1 MPRRLNVIVRRK
13 PSEELQAIQWE
24 NDNLSE
30 LIAFLSN
37 EFEFTED
44 TVNRIKE
51 CNAILFKKPHT
62 NDNRILKKGEYL
74 VHESDGEYYPYTV
87 EEFNARYDLISR

>member
-1 MPRRLNVIVRRK
+1 MIVRRK
-13 PSEELQAIQWE
+13 PSEELQAIQWG

-44 TVNRIKE
+44 AVNRIKE
-51 CNAILFKKPHT
+51 CNAILFKNPLT
-62 NDNRILKKGEYL
+62 NDTKILRKGEYL
-74 VHESDGEYYPYTV
+74 VHESNGEYYPYTV
-87 EEFNARYDLISR
+87 EEFNARYDSLSR

>member
-1 MPRRLNVIVRRK
+1 MIVRRK

-44 TVNRIKE
+44 TINRIKE
-51 CNAILFKKPHT
+51 CNAILFKETIT
-62 NDNRILKKGEYL
+62 NDNKILRKGEYL
-74 VHESDGEYYPYTV
+74 VHESDGKYYPYTV
-87 EEFNARYDLISR
+87 EEFNAMYDLISW

>member
-1 MPRRLNVIVRRK
+1 MIVRRK

-44 TVNRIKE
+44 TINRIKE
-51 CNAILFKKPHT
+51 CNAILFKETIT
-62 NDNRILKKGEYL
+62 NDNKI
-74 VHESDGEYYPYTV
+74 
-87 EEFNARYDLISR
+87 

>member
-1 MPRRLNVIVRRK
+1 MIVRRK
-13 PSEELQAIQWE
+13 PSEELQAIQWR

-44 TVNRIKE
+44 AVNRIKE
-51 CNAILFKKPHT
+51 CNAILFKETIT
-62 NDNRILKKGEYL
+62 NDNKILRKGEYL
-74 VHESDGEYYPYTV
+74 VHESDGKYYPYTV
-87 EEFNARYDLISR
+87 EEFNAMYDLISW

>member
-1 MPRRLNVIVRRK
+1 MIVRRK

-24 NDNLSE
+24 DDNLSE

-44 TVNRIKE
+44 AINRIKE
-51 CNAILFKKPHT
+51 CNAILFKET
-62 NDNRILKKGEYL
+62 LANDNRILRKGEYL
-74 VHESDGEYYPYTV
+74 VHESNGEYYPYTV
-87 EEFNARYDLISR
+87 EEFNARYDSLSR

>member
-1 MPRRLNVIVRRK
+1 MIVRRK

-44 TVNRIKE
+44 AINRIKE
-51 CNAILFKKPHT
+51 CNAILFKET
-62 NDNRILKKGEYL
+62 LANDNRILRKGEYL
-74 VHESDGEYYPYTV
+74 VHESNGEYYPYTV
-87 EEFNARYDLISR
+87 EEFNARYDSLSR

>member
-1 MPRRLNVIVRRK
+1 MIVRRK

-44 TVNRIKE
+44 TVNIIKE
-51 CNAILFKKPHT
+51 CNAISFKKSLT
-62 NDNRILKKGEYL
+62 NDNKILRKGEYL
-74 VHESDGEYYPYTV
+74 VHESNGEYCPYTV